1 MFTVY
6 DGYSTRK
13 SDGKHMFFAGANTDK
28 GFVSSYDNIA
38 DERNCE
44 RVYIIKGGAGC
55 GKSSLMKKVAREA
68 EKHGHKVEYYLC
80 GSDPDSLDCI
90 KTDGRIVMLDGTSPH
105 VREMYC
111 PGASSEIVDMTRF
124 WDTSVLE
131 ESRDEIA
138 SLTDAKKCAY
148 SEAYK
153 LLGASGLAERAV
165 CSSAEG
171 VYLREKADGFINR
184 LVSRLPKASTAEN
197 NLTEYYLS
205 AFTMRGMS
213 VLDTFSHMGKIRYSV
228 ENIMN
233 TAQIFMEALKE
244 RLLSLNQRIV
254 LAKLPINE
262 TIVGIYL
269 PEHDI
274 SISVCEKNDD
284 GRNIN
289 MARFTDCDKARE
301 VRGKMKLYGAILESS
316 EKEAVARLRDAA
328 DSHFKLEKIYTS
340 AMDFARLNEYS
351 SGLTEDILSR
361 LDKR

>member
-13 SDGKHMFFAGANTDK
+13 SDGKRMFFAGANTDK
-28 GFVSSYDNIA
+28 GFVSSYDDIA
-38 DERNCE
+38 DERSCE

-55 GKSSLMKKVAREA
+55 GKSSLMKKVARET
-68 EKHGHKVEYYLC
+68 EKHGHKTEYYLC
-80 GSDPDSLDCI
+80 GSDPDSIDCI

-105 VREMYC
+105 VREMHF
-111 PGASSEIVDMTRF
+111 PGASSEIIDLTRF

-131 ESRDEIA
+131 SNREEII
-138 SLTDAKKCAY
+138 SLTGKKKRAY

-153 LLGASGLAERAV
+153 LLGVSGLTERATI
-165 CSSAEG
+165 SSAGE
-171 VYLREKADGFINR
+171 VYLREKADGFITR
-184 LVSRLPKASTAEN
+184 LVSRLPKSSGDDGR
-197 NLTEYYLS
+197 LTEYYLS
-205 AFTMRGMS
+205 AITMRGMS
-213 VLDTFSHMGKIRYSV
+213 SLDTFSYTGKIRYSV

-233 TAQIFMEALKE
+233 TAQIFMLELKE
-244 RLLSLNQRIV
+244 KLLSLNRRIV
-254 LAKLPINE
+254 VAKLPINE

-274 SISVCEKNDD
+274 SISVCEKSDD

-289 MARFTDCDKARE
+289 MARFTDYDKMRE

-328 DSHFKLEKIYTS
+328 EYHFALEKIYTS
-340 AMDFARLNEYS
+340 AMDFSRMNEYS
-351 SGLTEDILSR
+351 TELTEDILSR